1 MDLGKREVK
10 SMYSPLT
17 IFSLILAG
25 MGGKAGCG
33 SDGVGSDVVIPD
45 EQGGLGCIE
54 DLIVAACVRRGGSV
68 RTCIE
73 AAERRSSSIASGCVV
88 LGCVASTPVLFWAR

>member
-1 MDLGKREVK
+1 MNLGKSEVK

-54 DLIVAACVRRGGSV
+54 DLGRFALAEKQQRGD
-68 RTCIE
+68 R
-73 AAERRSSSIASGCVV
+73 
-88 LGCVASTPVLFWAR
+88 LL

>member
-1 MDLGKREVK
+1 MDLGKSEVK

-25 MGGKAGCG
+25 MGGKAVCG

-45 EQGGLGCIE
+45 EQGCIE

-68 RTCIE
+68 RTCRE
-73 AAERRSSSIASGCVV
+73 AAERLSSSIASGCVV